1 MMSLMMHLAHHH
13 RSPVTTINL
22 VGYGIAFMAVAWY
35 NQRKLADAK
44 SKASS
49 DKAQAMIQKLMPP
62 TDEEKA

>member
-1 MMSLMMHLAHHH
+1 
-13 RSPVTTINL
+13 
-22 VGYGIAFMAVAWY
+22 MAVAWY

>member
-1 MMSLMMHLAHHH
+1 M
-13 RSPVTTINL
+13 TTINL

-44 SKASS
+44 TKAST
-49 DKAQAMIQKLMPP
+49 DKAQAMLQKLMPT